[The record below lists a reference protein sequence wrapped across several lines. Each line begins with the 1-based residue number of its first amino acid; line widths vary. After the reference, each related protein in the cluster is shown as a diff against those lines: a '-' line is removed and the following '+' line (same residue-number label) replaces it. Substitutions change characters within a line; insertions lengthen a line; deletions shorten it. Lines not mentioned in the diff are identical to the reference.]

1 MCNEY
6 MLITNIRYGILVIT
20 MFNCTCQVSSIMCE
34 KQTVEILQLLKCVPV
49 LRSYAS
55 HNSSAIISCSR
66 L

>member
-34 KQTVEILQLLKCVPV
+34 KQTS
-49 LRSYAS
+49 RSFTTSKVRAS
-55 HNSSAIISCSR
+55 TPFICKP
-66 L
+66 